1 MYKIETTNKF
11 DKDYVLIFKRKY
23 DLSLI
28 QKVVEI
34 LETEGK
40 LPLKYKPHK
49 LSGNYADNWE
59 CHIKA
64 DWLLIWTI
72 DEESNIIKLIRT
84 GTHSDLF

>member
-11 DKDYVLIFKRKY
+11 DKDYILIFKRKY

-64 DWLLIWTI
+64 DRLLIW
-72 DEESNIIKLIRT
+72 II
-84 GTHSDLF
+84 

>member
-11 DKDYVLIFKRKY
+11 DKDYILIFKRKY

-64 DWLLIWTI
+64 DRLLIWI
-72 DEESNIIKLIRT
+72 IEEESKVIKLIRT